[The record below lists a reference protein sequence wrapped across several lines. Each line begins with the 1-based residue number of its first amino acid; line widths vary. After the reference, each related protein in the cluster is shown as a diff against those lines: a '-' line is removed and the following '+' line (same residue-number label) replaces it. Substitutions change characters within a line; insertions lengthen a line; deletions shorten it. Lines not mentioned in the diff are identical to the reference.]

1 MDTHHKFMVKAL
13 ELAKIADS
21 LGEVPVGCVVVLD
34 GTIIGQGFN
43 RRELD
48 ACCLSH
54 AELLALKNA
63 CQTLGRWR
71 LTDAIV
77 YSTLEPCI
85 MCAGALVHARIAQ
98 LVYGAADP
106 KFGGIESLYSMASDS
121 RLNHR
126 FTFTAGV
133 MAAESA
139 QLLKDFFSKLRNQ
152 I

>member
-1 MDTHHKFMVKAL
+1 MMDVHHQFMAKAL
-13 ELAKIADS
+13 ELAQTAGA
-21 LGEVPVGCVVVLD
+21 LGEVPVGSIVVMN
-34 GTIIGQGFN
+34 GTIVGQGFN

-63 CQTLGRWR
+63 SQTLGRWR
-71 LTDAIV
+71 LTDAVV

-85 MCAGALVHARIAQ
+85 MCAGALVHARVTH

-106 KFGGIESLYSMASDS
+106 KFGAIQSLYTMASDV

-133 MAAESA
+133 MAAESV
-139 QLLKDFFSKLRNQ
+139 QLLKDFFKGVRG
-152 I
+152 